1 MDQMQRTYTVG
12 ELIEAL
18 KQFPMDLPVYVTAEY
33 DCGYGHAGNRS
44 FVIER
49 GSFGCLD
56 ANYDFVTMDGVIIE
70 APEY

>member
-1 MDQMQRTYTVG
+1 MQRTYTVG

-18 KQFPMDLPVYVTAEY
+18 KQFSMDLPVYVTAEY

-44 FVIER
+44 FVVKS
-49 GSFGCLD
+49 GLFGDLD
-56 ANYDFVTMDGVIIE
+56 ANYDFVMTDGVIIE